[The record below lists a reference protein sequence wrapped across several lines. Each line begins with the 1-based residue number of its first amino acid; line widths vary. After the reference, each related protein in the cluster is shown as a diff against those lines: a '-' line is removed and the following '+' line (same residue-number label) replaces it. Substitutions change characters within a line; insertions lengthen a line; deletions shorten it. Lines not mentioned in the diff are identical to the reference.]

1 MEELFFSISEN
12 DSEKLKKSWNIFN
25 GKEQIGT
32 ISGFHRNSRGNFCH
46 FCIAELNLYS
56 EINAKIFDKIL
67 KFVSE
72 NFYREFLSAAIA
84 IKNKNFQKFSRE
96 FSQNGFSLQSAHLPN
111 FQEFFVKHAV
121 KNQFTIIPLRKN
133 ILHITD
139 GTSTFST
146 VVLGKKSALVVDTL
160 WGTTDYK
167 GLLKK
172 IIPIPYK
179 IVNTHGHPDHSF
191 GNFQFDEVFMNEKD
205 FKVFHEKTIY
215 NYERDEKFFND
226 EDRIKFGSF
235 TEKIPSKLPENAFFD
250 LGGITIQSVNLSG
263 HTTGSTG
270 FLVNEEKIL
279 ISGDAI
285 SEELW
290 LFMEE
295 SSTPAETLEIYRKAL
310 SLDFD
315 YIISS
320 HSKSLHDRKLLEIII
335 KNLKNIVSNNFT
347 AENPVQILNYSTS
360 AVKYTESELTSSIL
374 IPANLQN

>member
-1 MEELFFSISEN
+1 M
-12 DSEKLKKSWNIFN
+12 
-25 GKEQIGT
+25 
-32 ISGFHRNSRGNFCH
+32 
-46 FCIAELNLYS
+46 
-56 EINAKIFDKIL
+56 
-67 KFVSE
+67 
-72 NFYREFLSAAIA
+72 
-84 IKNKNFQKFSRE
+84 
-96 FSQNGFSLQSAHLPN
+96 
-111 FQEFFVKHAV
+111 
-121 KNQFTIIPLRKN
+121 
-133 ILHITD
+133 
-139 GTSTFST
+139 
-146 VVLGKKSALVVDTL
+146 
-160 WGTTDYK
+160 
-167 GLLKK
+167 
-172 IIPIPYK
+172 
-179 IVNTHGHPDHSF
+179 NTHGHPDHSF

-215 NYERDEKFFND
+215 NYEREEKFFND

-295 SSTPAETLEIYRKAL
+295 SSTSAETLETYRKAL

-335 KNLKNIVSNNFT
+335 KNLENIVSNNFT